1 MAFSPKTDAEKAAN
15 AITSDILSPQCT
27 EDHDAHATTPNPHH
41 PKPKFSVRGRLGA
54 WNARLESLSGFEA
67 RGSTRVPPSE
77 RRPPSPWDDI
87 SVLLVWF
94 SANISVNNLTVG
106 LFGPLVFNLGFLDS
120 VMCAVF
126 GALLGSI
133 STAYMSIWGP
143 ISGNRTMV
151 VLRYFMGYWP
161 AKIPTLLNIVLM
173 VGYCTIDAILGGQ
186 MLSAVNGGGLSITVG
201 IVVVQ
206 TVCLAVTMFGMKPF
220 HMYERFAWIPQIVV
234 LLLLGGIAGRH
245 FNVQTQSIGSDI
257 TIAANRL
264 SFLSLCLYAPNSWG
278 AAASDFYVYY
288 PEHTLKRKIF
298 LLTLIGLWLSFSFV
312 YILGIGLA
320 TGMSGNTAWQD
331 AYNVSAGALVVA
343 GFEPLKGFGRF
354 CGVVVAL
361 GVISNSIP
369 GTYAAALD
377 CQILGRYGKAVP
389 RWTWSWVLVVVEL
402 ALALAG
408 REHLLVVMQ
417 NFLALMGYWV
427 ELMVVIVLVE
437 HLCFQRSLSLDWA
450 RWEDRSYFP
459 LGIAALVSFLLG
471 WVGAILGMYQVWYT
485 GPLAARAAS
494 ADVGLWIGTGFT
506 LVTYPL
512 FRWLELGYFKR

>member
-1 MAFSPKTDAEKAAN
+1 MKADKASEVVV
-15 AITSDILSPQCT
+15 SDNVSPQYAEHVDKST
-27 EDHDAHATTPNPHH
+27 VPSDSHNTAPE
-41 PKPKFSVRGRLGA
+41 SGVRSRIIA

-77 RRPPSPWDDI
+77 RRASSSWDDT
-87 SVLLVWF
+87 SVSLLWF

-120 VMCAVF
+120 AMCAVF
-126 GALLGSI
+126 GALLGSV

-161 AKIPTLLNIVLM
+161 AKIPTLLNIILM

-186 MLSAVNGGGLSITVG
+186 MLSAVNSGGLSIVVG

-206 TVCLAVTMFGMKPF
+206 IVCLAITMFGMKPF
-220 HMYERFAWIPQIVV
+220 QTYERFAWIPQLIV
-234 LLLLGGIAGRH
+234 LLVLGGIAGPS
-245 FNVQTQSIGSDI
+245 FNVQTHSIGSNI
-257 TIAANRL
+257 AVAANRL

-288 PEHTLKRKIF
+288 PEQTSRRKIF
-298 LLTLIGLWLSFSFV
+298 LLTLTGLWLSFSFV
-312 YILGIGLA
+312 YVLGIGLA
-320 TGMSGNTAWQD
+320 TGMSNNTAWED

-343 GFEPLKGFGRF
+343 GFEPLQGFGRF
-354 CGVVVAL
+354 CSVVVAL

-377 CQILGRYGKAVP
+377 CQVLGRYGKAVP
-389 RWTWSWVLVVVEL
+389 RWAWSWVLILIEL

-437 HLCFQRSLSLDWA
+437 HMCFKRSLSFDWA
-450 RWEDRSYFP
+450 RWEDMSYLP
-459 LGIAALVSFLLG
+459 IGVAALVSFLLG

-485 GPLAARAAS
+485 GPLATLAGS

-512 FRWLELGYFKR
+512 FRWLEFVYFKR